1 VYSDPGKGTNFKIY
15 LPLSTSALEEPAM
28 TTSLVLHR
36 GTETILLA
44 EDDGSVREL
53 TATVLK
59 NFGYTVIEAV
69 DGEEA
74 VKKFMENKDRVNLL
88 IFDVIMPK
96 KNGKEAYNDIQ
107 AVSSG
112 VKVLFLSG
120 YTANL
125 IHKKGILEDDANFL
139 MKPVLVNNLLKKV
152 RELLD
157 EK

>member
-1 VYSDPGKGTNFKIY
+1 
-15 LPLSTSALEEPAM
+15 
-28 TTSLVLHR
+28 
-36 GTETILLA
+36 
-44 EDDGSVREL
+44 
-53 TATVLK
+53 
-59 NFGYTVIEAV
+59 
-69 DGEEA
+69 
-74 VKKFMENKDRVNLL
+74 MENKDRVNLL

-139 MKPVLVNNLLKKV
+139 MKPVLVNILLKKV

>member
-1 VYSDPGKGTNFKIY
+1 VSSDPGKGTNFKIY
-15 LPLSTSALEEPAM
+15 LPLSASALEEPTM

-69 DGEEA
+69 DGEDA

-157 EK
+157 A